1 MQDEKKLFPGFIT
14 IFDSLGKKNA
24 LVNLELKNMNKIEG
38 EIVEVDQNLNF
49 ALKNV
54 KVIIEDKNKS
64 MNFNVTNINRG
75 KVQESNEIII
85 EFESYY
91 SKDLLTNEITDYYD
105 DLISNVAISICKKY
119 DIDINF

>member
-54 KVIIEDKNKS
+54 KVIIEDKNKTVRKYA
-64 MNFNVTNINRG
+64 NLFVRG
-75 KVQESNEIII
+75 SSIKYLHFSKKVLNPLVVENAW
-85 EFESYY
+85 
-91 SKDLLTNEITDYYD
+91 KHL
-105 DLISNVAISICKKY
+105 VM
-119 DIDINF
+119 

>member
-24 LVNLELKNMNKIEG
+24 IINMELKNNNKIIG

-54 KVIIEDKNKS
+54 KIIIDKNKVERKYA
-64 MNFNVTNINRG
+64 NLFVRG
-75 KVQESNEIII
+75 SSIKYLHFDKKVLNPLVVENAW
-85 EFESYY
+85 
-91 SKDLLTNEITDYYD
+91 KHL
-105 DLISNVAISICKKY
+105 VM
-119 DIDINF
+119 